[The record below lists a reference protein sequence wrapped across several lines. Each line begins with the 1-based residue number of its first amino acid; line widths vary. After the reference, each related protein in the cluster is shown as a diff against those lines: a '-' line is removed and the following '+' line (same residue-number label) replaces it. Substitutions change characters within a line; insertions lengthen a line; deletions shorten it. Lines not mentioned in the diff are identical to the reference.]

1 MSNHFVFNQ
10 YYIDLLKRLK
20 SVSKKIKDGDQKE
33 NIDIGKTVYKSIKEN
48 YITLDKSSDEYVK
61 YVNDTVTDD
70 FWTSYLEIEDINNA
84 DDWFSREDI
93 LNTQIFEKISLKNIK
108 ILLNDEF
115 FSSGLAP
122 LDLTGKD
129 FERFVAND
137 VKAIQTL
144 SREIGLLK

>member
-115 FSSGLAP
+115 LCHHF
-122 LDLTGKD
+122 
-129 FERFVAND
+129 
-137 VKAIQTL
+137 L
-144 SREIGLLK
+144 SVLYIFKHEISEEDTKTIV